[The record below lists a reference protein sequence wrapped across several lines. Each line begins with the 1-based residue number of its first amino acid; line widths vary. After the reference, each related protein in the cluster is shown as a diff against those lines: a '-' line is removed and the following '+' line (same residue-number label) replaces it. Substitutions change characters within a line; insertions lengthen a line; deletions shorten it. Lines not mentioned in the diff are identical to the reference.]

1 MLKFSLVTL
10 PLSSSAFVYKK
21 NINIITYVK
30 NQFVFPGFIDAT
42 ENRIPLIDLNI
53 SNALGEREIVI
64 INAVFVAL
72 FLTVALF

>member
-1 MLKFSLVTL
+1 M
-10 PLSSSAFVYKK
+10 
-21 NINIITYVK
+21 K